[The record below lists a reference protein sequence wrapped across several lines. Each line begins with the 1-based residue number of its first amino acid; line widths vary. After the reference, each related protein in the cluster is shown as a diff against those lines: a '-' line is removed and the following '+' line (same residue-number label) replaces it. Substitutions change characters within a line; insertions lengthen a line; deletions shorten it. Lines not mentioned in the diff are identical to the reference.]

1 MPSFRSSVSARR
13 VLLALGLAAFVPCSV
28 QAQTVEKEPSESRE
42 AAHQLKASNRPKV
55 GLALSGGGARG
66 AAHVG
71 VLRILE
77 QQGIHIDYIAGTN
90 TGAVVGGLY
99 SAGVSIDYLEQ
110 MFTKRSLMHSYLTVP
125 VKLRIVVIPLFY
137 VPRMVGRKSFD
148 GLYEGTRFRKFLNKY
163 LPESEQDISDLKI
176 PFGAVAVNLLDG
188 KVNTLRSGNLGW
200 ALQASSALPVL
211 RKPVKIGEALYVD
224 GGVSVNLPVQQ
235 VKEMG
240 ADVVI
245 AVSLDD
251 EPGLTVKESEFQ
263 KVGSV
268 SHRVLTMHLS
278 NVDIEQRKAA
288 NIVIHPDVEKIGLMS
303 TSARDAKAAIEAG
316 ETAALASIEQIK
328 QLLGESDR

>member
-1 MPSFRSSVSARR
+1 MIVWFSCACFSR
-13 VLLALGLAAFVPCSV
+13 VF
-28 QAQTVEKEPSESRE
+28 AQEAESES
-42 AAHQLKASNRPKV
+42 ASTNASASAHQLKVTNRPKV

-110 MFTKRSLMHSYLTVP
+110 MFTKRSLMHAYLTVP

-148 GLYEGTRFRKFLNKY
+148 GLYEGNRFRTFLNKY

-188 KVNTLRSGNLGW
+188 KVDTLRSGNLGR

-211 RKPVKIGEALYVD
+211 RKPVKIGDGLYVD
-224 GGVSVNLPVQQ
+224 GGVSVNLPVKQ
-235 VKEMG
+235 VREMG
-240 ADVVI
+240 ADIVI

-251 EPGLTVKESEFQ
+251 EPDLTVKESEFE

-278 NVDIEQRKAA
+278 SVDREQLKAA
-288 NIVIHPDVEKIGLMS
+288 NVVIRPEVEKIGLMS
-303 TSARDAKAAIEAG
+303 TSAKDAKSAIDAG
-316 ETAALASIEQIK
+316 EHAALASIEAIK
-328 QLLGESDR
+328 QLLKESDH

>member
-1 MPSFRSSVSARR
+1 MIVWFSCAC
-13 VLLALGLAAFVPCSV
+13 CSCV
-28 QAQTVEKEPSESRE
+28 FAQEAESESGSTN
-42 AAHQLKASNRPKV
+42 ASASAHQLKVTNRPKV

-110 MFTKRSLMHSYLTVP
+110 MFTKRSLMHAYLTVP

-148 GLYEGTRFRKFLNKY
+148 GLYEGNRFRTFLNKY

-188 KVNTLRSGNLGW
+188 KVDTLRSGNLGR

-211 RKPVKIGEALYVD
+211 RKPVKIGDGLYVD
-224 GGVSVNLPVQQ
+224 GGVSVNLPVKQ
-235 VKEMG
+235 VREMG
-240 ADVVI
+240 ADIVI

-251 EPGLTVKESEFQ
+251 EPDLTVKESEFE

-278 NVDIEQRKAA
+278 SVDREQLKAA
-288 NIVIHPDVEKIGLMS
+288 NVVIRPEVEKIGLMS
-303 TSARDAKAAIEAG
+303 TSAKDAKSAIDAG
-316 ETAALASIEQIK
+316 EHAALASIEAIK
-328 QLLGESDR
+328 QLLKESDH